1 MNAIDALVVHLQR
14 PAGTL
19 PEPVRHAAKVFILDA
34 AGVGLAG
41 SRHPRMP
48 QVLAAARALGG
59 AEPASG
65 PVARVWGSGDLL
77 PWASAALVNAY
88 QVFNQEFDC
97 IHDQAVIHAMACL
110 LPVCLGYAEVHGGVS
125 GAELIDAVTLGLDVA
140 IFVGMAQRA
149 PMHFFRP
156 AMCGGLGAAA
166 ALARLGRLD
175 EDAMRDTL
183 GLMFSQLSGT
193 MQAHVEGS
201 PAVGMQV
208 GFNARAAVTAFT
220 LARAG
225 FPGPRDILEGPFG
238 YFALFDAGR
247 ADWAAVADRIGRE
260 FQITRMS
267 HKPYPTGRATHGGIE
282 GVLHL
287 QRQHG
292 FGVNDVERIAVH
304 ASGLVVRLVGR
315 PALAD
320 MDAGYARLCMA
331 YAVSAAL
338 HSGGVGLHDFDLAV
352 LREESRLALARRV
365 HVVDNAIPDPNA
377 IAGPQRVEVFLKDG
391 RRLATDID
399 QILGHPDRP
408 LDKPAQD
415 RKFAHC
421 CACAQPPLSAGQT
434 DALRHALR
442 HLEDC
447 DDVRE
452 LLPLMAAPAEPSFS
466 SSLTAP

>member
-1 MNAIDALVVHLQR
+1 MNAIDALVAHLQR

-48 QVLAAARALGG
+48 QVLAAARAMGG
-59 AEPASG
+59 ATPASG
-65 PVARVWGSGDLL
+65 PVARVWGSGDVL

-110 LPVCLGYAEVHGGVS
+110 LPVCLAHAEAHGGVS
-125 GAELIDAVTLGLDVA
+125 GTDLIEAVALGLDVA

-149 PMHFFRP
+149 PMRFFRP

-175 EDAMRDTL
+175 ETGVRDTL
-183 GLMFSQLSGT
+183 GLMYSQLSGT

-225 FPGPRDILEGPFG
+225 FPGPRDILDGPFG
-238 YFALFDAGR
+238 YFALFDAGQ
-247 ADWAAVADRIGRE
+247 ADWAGVAERIGQE

-282 GVLHL
+282 GVLRL
-287 QRQHG
+287 QREHG
-292 FGVNDVERIAVH
+292 FAPQEVERIEVA
-304 ASGLVVRLVGR
+304 ASALVVRLVGR
-315 PALAD
+315 PALAG

-338 HSGGVGLHDFDLAV
+338 QSGGVGLHDFEPALLHDA
-352 LREESRLALARRV
+352 SRLALAQRV
-365 HVVDNAIPDPNA
+365 HTVDNAHPDPNA
-377 IAGPQRVEVFLKDG
+377 IGGPQRIEVLLKDG
-391 RRLATDID
+391 RRLRTDID
-399 QILGHPDRP
+399 TLLGHPERA
-408 LDKPAQD
+408 LDEAAQD

-421 CACAQPPLSAGQT
+421 CTHAQPPLSASRT

-447 DDVRE
+447 GDVRE
-452 LLPLMAAPAEPSFS
+452 LLPLLAAPATDSLS